1 MGGEP
6 VTQSSEANV
15 KEPGSGGSVDADERP
30 MEGRPLEGR
39 VIVVTRPEAQATD
52 LVRPLE
58 ERGARVVL
66 FPTIRIVPPSD
77 PGPLRD
83 AAARVSSYDWLVF
96 TSVNGVKAFGRAL
109 EEEGDTA
116 GQEGVSVD
124 EATAGEQEQDALVD
138 AGDVSGGKVDD
149 GSSFPRVCAI
159 GPATGSALEE
169 IGLSP
174 RVIPDEFVAEAVV
187 EALNE
192 ETELQ
197 GKRILLPRAAV
208 ARSALPEGL
217 RARGAQVD
225 VVEAYRTVPATG
237 DTEGL
242 GELLRSGEIDL
253 VTFTASSTVRNFH
266 RALGDVPPD
275 RIRVAA
281 IGPITAGTARELG
294 YDVVVVA
301 REYTIPGLV
310 EAVEAHIRGR
320 GPDGS
325 V

>member
-1 MGGEP
+1 M
-6 VTQSSEANV
+6 
-15 KEPGSGGSVDADERP
+15 DADERP

-39 VIVVTRPEAQATD
+39 VIVVTRPEAQAAD

-77 PGPLRD
+77 PAPLRD

-96 TSVNGVKAFGRAL
+96 TSVNGVEAFGRAL
-109 EEEGDTA
+109 EE
-116 GQEGVSVD
+116 QGVSVG
-124 EATAGEQEQDALVD
+124 GEGV
-138 AGDVSGGKVDD
+138 D
-149 GSSFPRVCAI
+149 GSSLPRVCAI

-197 GKRILLPRAAV
+197 GKRVLLPRAAV

-217 RARGAQVD
+217 RARGARVD

-242 GELLRSGEIDL
+242 GDLLRSGEVDL
-253 VTFTASSTVRNFH
+253 VTFTASSTVRSFH
-266 RALGDVPPD
+266 RAVGDVAPD

-310 EAVEAHIRGR
+310 EAVETHFRDR